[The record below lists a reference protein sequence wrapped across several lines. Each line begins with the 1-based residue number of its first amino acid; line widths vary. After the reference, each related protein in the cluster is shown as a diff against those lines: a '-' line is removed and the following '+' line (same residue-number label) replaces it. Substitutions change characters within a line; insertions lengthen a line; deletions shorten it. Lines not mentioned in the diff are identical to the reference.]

1 MLKISSA
8 YAGCPGLS
16 PAISAQ
22 FTLEMCA
29 TAENCKKTLKSSLF
43 KVQGSRLLKVID
55 VDTIQKLITSA
66 CYGKQHVCAYLN
78 CFYASRANSHKIT
91 TFYEVALFNPCLRR
105 SL

>member
-29 TAENCKKTLKSSLF
+29 EAPNAQKTLKF
-43 KVQGSRLLKVID
+43 HIVQDLRSLKVID
-55 VDTIQKLITSA
+55 VDIIQKLVTSA
-66 CYGKQHVCAYLN
+66 SYDKQHVCAYLQL
-78 CFYASRANSHKIT
+78 FFPSRANSFIHSFI
-91 TFYEVALFNPCLRR
+91 LFFRK
-105 SL
+105 S